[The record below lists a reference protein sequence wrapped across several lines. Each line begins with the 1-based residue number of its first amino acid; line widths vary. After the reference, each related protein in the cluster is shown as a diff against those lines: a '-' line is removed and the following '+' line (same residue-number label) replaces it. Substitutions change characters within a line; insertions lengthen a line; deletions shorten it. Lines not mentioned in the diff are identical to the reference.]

1 MSIHENNNVSMKEIK
16 MALEKNVNSVN
27 ERERMLELCEE
38 EIQKHQ
44 NPLNILQNQGY
55 HEVVA
60 DSISLANG
68 TINKEAIINRIKGNN
83 SLISINFLSVTQAE
97 YQLEKIIEAIDAEIN
112 RFTGRECIIRGSCYS
127 EDNELIQG
135 LFIDE
140 PVPESIDEF
149 QYQEDEE
156 STSENN
162 DEFQDKMTRAIT
174 VYIVFINAKKGRAQ
188 LERLKTAIDA
198 ELDKFEEKGLIG
210 SYNSNDKGT
219 ETDLTS
225 DYVQEEIRNIEKV
238 HKVQI
243 DIY

>member
-1 MSIHENNNVSMKEIK
+1 MSIHENNNVSMKEIE

-55 HEVVA
+55 HAVVA

-68 TINKEAIINRIKGNN
+68 TINKEVIINRIKGNH
-83 SLISINFLSVTQAE
+83 SLISINFLSITQAE
-97 YQLEKIIEAIDAEIN
+97 YQLEKIIGVIGAEIN
-112 RFTGRECIIRGSCYS
+112 KFAGREYIISGFCDSQ
-127 EDNELIQG
+127 DNELIQG

-140 PVPESIDEF
+140 PIPESIEEF

-156 STSENN
+156 FTSENN
-162 DEFQDKMTRAIT
+162 NEFQDKMTRAIK

-188 LERLKTAIDA
+188 LEGLRTAIDA

-225 DYVQEEIRNIEKV
+225 DYTPEEIQNIEKV
-238 HKVQI
+238 HKVQV